1 MLHGRSGTSQM
12 LAPEGWEAQAAVVLR
27 QWPHLRKERSSL
39 GEDVPPGDTRTLC
52 RAGLLTHVENDPAP
66 EQPKTVEGWLAAHPK
81 GWTHAHPTNGPAH
94 CSPTEDRLLCTMQP
108 AASSPKKQRAQPSLF
123 QTQPLQS
130 LLASHA
136 QPFQDWTVS
145 SPSHSSRA
153 AQVANTEGILDQVG
167 QPRGTTEETLQL
179 QHGANTWPTRGG
191 AVSRKKPCSAANPRM
206 RVSWMSGKGND
217 EVLRKLSSSFH
228 SSTDPVRQGQH
239 AALESVTTWDVIK
252 LARSLNIPI
261 EEVRVVKSV
270 FSRLDDNENGC
281 LEFREFERAAVLL
294 VQEQRMEVSKQCVR
308 ALCTAHWSK
317 GDRNKSGTIDFHEF
331 LRWWAENR
339 FREDLLLSAEQ
350 RKCRELAKKHGVAEE
365 TLEHIKHC
373 YDLFDSDGSG
383 VIDVHEFRQILHCV
397 LRVPPGVELPE
408 RRIQCFWRE
417 LDRDGSGEADFEEF
431 LPWWLSRCSTLLPYD
446 GFYRRV
452 RCLRLQAPDPP
463 AYPPGRCA
471 AADGQAAAAATS
483 TAAEEVAD

>member
-1 MLHGRSGTSQM
+1 
-12 LAPEGWEAQAAVVLR
+12 
-27 QWPHLRKERSSL
+27 
-39 GEDVPPGDTRTLC
+39 
-52 RAGLLTHVENDPAP
+52 
-66 EQPKTVEGWLAAHPK
+66 
-81 GWTHAHPTNGPAH
+81 
-94 CSPTEDRLLCTMQP
+94 
-108 AASSPKKQRAQPSLF
+108 
-123 QTQPLQS
+123 
-130 LLASHA
+130 
-136 QPFQDWTVS
+136 
-145 SPSHSSRA
+145 
-153 AQVANTEGILDQVG
+153 
-167 QPRGTTEETLQL
+167 
-179 QHGANTWPTRGG
+179 
-191 AVSRKKPCSAANPRM
+191 
-206 RVSWMSGKGND
+206 
-217 EVLRKLSSSFH
+217 
-228 SSTDPVRQGQH
+228 
-239 AALESVTTWDVIK
+239 LESVTTWDVIK